1 MTIQE
6 LTNNQKLN
14 YWYNHIRS
22 QQSSGLSVI
31 HYCKINHLTPSTF
44 YEYKKRLK
52 QYLCD
57 QLNADGSNQV
67 VPFVSMQPVASASDT
82 DEHETII
89 IITKGT
95 IKIEFDHNTSYQSI
109 EPIIRSLLSC

>member
-14 YWYNHIRS
+14 YWYNHIKS
-22 QQSSGLSVI
+22 QQSSGLSI
-31 HYCKINHLTPSTF
+31 AHYCKINNLASSTF

-57 QLNADGSNQV
+57 
-67 VPFVSMQPVASASDT
+67 
-82 DEHETII
+82 
-89 IITKGT
+89 
-95 IKIEFDHNTSYQSI
+95 
-109 EPIIRSLLSC
+109 